1 VGALSGDDLH
11 VLAEEQA
18 ALRRIATLVAR
29 GTPPEEVFAAAV
41 EEVGRVLPVDRA
53 SLGRYEAEGA
63 ITYLASWGARGR
75 FLPNDRPLP
84 LGGTTLS
91 TRVSETGRSARIDT
105 YGDASGSVGV
115 AEREGGVRSAVGAP
129 IVVEGRL
136 WGMMA
141 AGVSGTELLPA
152 DLETRLSSFTE
163 LLTTAIANAES
174 RAGLARMVEEQAA
187 LRRVAMLV
195 AEASPPKRVMA
206 KVAEEVATLLGT
218 HVDAAILRYG
228 RDRAATVVAVWG
240 EQPPTGIR
248 VDARLPVD
256 GSGITAKVF
265 HEKRPVRVDNF
276 AAADGAIADHAKD
289 HGIRSAVGSPIL
301 VQGGLWGAIVAAH
314 YEPAPFPVHTE
325 QRVAQF
331 TDLVATAIANAA
343 ARAEVQRLAD
353 EQAALRRVATL
364 VAEGRPLREV
374 FEAVSVEVAQILGG
388 GHVALARY
396 ASQHELFFLALH
408 GGSPGIPRVGMR
420 VPLDGDSVSRRVLK
434 TGRSSRIDW
443 PQDGTGPAAELAR
456 RANLNVTVGA
466 PITVEGRVWG
476 VVSAS
481 WVGQDQPSAEAEER
495 LGEFA
500 ALLDTVIAN
509 AHSRDQLT
517 ASRARVLTAGTE
529 ARRRVVRDL
538 HDGAQQ
544 RLVHTIVT
552 LKLARRALAE
562 DTQRAGSLLSEA
574 LESAEQGNAA
584 LRELSHGILPSVLT
598 RGGVRAGVE
607 ALVSRLSLPV
617 EVQVTRTRLP
627 PDIEASAYFI
637 VAEALTNAVKHAQA
651 TAAEVTAAVA
661 DGVLRLEIRDDGVGG
676 ADPDGHGLVG
686 ISDRVAALEGRLRIE
701 SPRGAGTV
709 VTVSLPVS
717 T

>member
-1 VGALSGDDLH
+1 
-11 VLAEEQA
+11 
-18 ALRRIATLVAR
+18 
-29 GTPPEEVFAAAV
+29 
-41 EEVGRVLPVDRA
+41 
-53 SLGRYEAEGA
+53 
-63 ITYLASWGARGR
+63 
-75 FLPNDRPLP
+75 
-84 LGGTTLS
+84 
-91 TRVSETGRSARIDT
+91 
-105 YGDASGSVGV
+105 
-115 AEREGGVRSAVGAP
+115 
-129 IVVEGRL
+129 
-136 WGMMA
+136 
-141 AGVSGTELLPA
+141 
-152 DLETRLSSFTE
+152 
-163 LLTTAIANAES
+163 
-174 RAGLARMVEEQAA
+174 
-187 LRRVAMLV
+187 
-195 AEASPPKRVMA
+195 
-206 KVAEEVATLLGT
+206 
-218 HVDAAILRYG
+218 
-228 RDRAATVVAVWG
+228 
-240 EQPPTGIR
+240 
-248 VDARLPVD
+248 
-256 GSGITAKVF
+256 
-265 HEKRPVRVDNF
+265 
-276 AAADGAIADHAKD
+276 
-289 HGIRSAVGSPIL
+289 
-301 VQGGLWGAIVAAH
+301 
-314 YEPAPFPVHTE
+314 
-325 QRVAQF
+325 
-331 TDLVATAIANAA
+331 
-343 ARAEVQRLAD
+343 
-353 EQAALRRVATL
+353 
-364 VAEGRPLREV
+364 
-374 FEAVSVEVAQILGG
+374 
-388 GHVALARY
+388 
-396 ASQHELFFLALH
+396 
-408 GGSPGIPRVGMR
+408 MR

-443 PQDGTGPAAELAR
+443 LQDGTGPAAELAR

-481 WVGQDQPSAEAEER
+481 WVGEDQPSAEAEER

-517 ASRARVLTAGTE
+517 ASRARVLTAGNE

-651 TAAEVTAAVA
+651 TTAEVTAAVA

-709 VTVSLPVS
+709 VTVELPVS
-717 T
+717 A